1 MKTSAEKAGFA
12 RPFWNAATRYGTADA
27 TTTFHEL
34 HDKHEYN
41 LSYGRIGEFPRQD
54 GARGLAL
61 GYCSKVRF
69 VRWLSTPMATKLTG
83 IDLTKPGQSAERAE
97 RVVAVAGEFF
107 VLLVKYS
114 LSHPFRDGD
123 YGNVA
128 RSRAL
133 SHGSFCIFT
142 GFQEALASR
151 EFKALQKAWK
161 VRYATRSPSPP
172 APPSP
177 PSPPSPAVP
186 PTPAVPRAHSP
197 PPPPPPSPPPP
208 PPSPIPILPSW
219 QDARICDPADDR
231 LERQV
236 LKAFT
241 EANDGQEPETFGPS
255 GCSVKR
261 DEPLYIVQR
270 NVQRRGPQIGLLRT
284 TLVLKSA
291 LRKRLRVCTLHSE
304 KEIGAAFAHLSRCH
318 N

>member
-34 HDKHEYN
+34 HDKTEYN

-107 VLLVKYS
+107 ALLVKYS

-151 EFKALQKAWK
+151 EFKALQKSWK
-161 VRYATRSPSPP
+161 VRYAMRSPLPP

-186 PTPAVPRAHSP
+186 RAHSPPPPPPPVVPRAHSP
-197 PPPPPPSPPPP
+197 PPPPP
-208 PPSPIPILPSW
+208 SPIPTPPSW

-236 LKAFT
+236 LEAFT
-241 EANDGQEPETFGPS
+241 EANDGHEPETFGPS

-270 NVQRRGPQIGLLRT
+270 NVQRRGAQIGFLRT

-291 LRKRLRVCTLHSE
+291 LRKRLRVHALHSE
-304 KEIGAAFAHLSRCH
+304 KEIGAAFVHLRRC
-318 N
+318 NN